1 MAELHTLPSPADRA
15 ERQPVKPSAP
25 AKPRQRR
32 RQGSAEAKLRKD
44 VIQRAGMLID
54 DAATVM
60 QRLLAGGEPD
70 PAAASVACML
80 ASKIAALNE
89 ARTMAMDPEYG
100 DLEDALRA
108 TETREATRIRNRGAL

>member
-1 MAELHTLPSPADRA
+1 MAELHTLPSPAGRTA
-15 ERQPVKPSAP
+15 PTAP
-25 AKPRQRR
+25 AKPRRGRREASLEAKR
-32 RQGSAEAKLRKD
+32 RQD

-89 ARTMAMDPEYG
+89 ARTMAMDPEFG
-100 DLEDALRA
+100 DLDDAQRA
-108 TETREATRIRNRGAL
+108 VETREETRIRTGGSL